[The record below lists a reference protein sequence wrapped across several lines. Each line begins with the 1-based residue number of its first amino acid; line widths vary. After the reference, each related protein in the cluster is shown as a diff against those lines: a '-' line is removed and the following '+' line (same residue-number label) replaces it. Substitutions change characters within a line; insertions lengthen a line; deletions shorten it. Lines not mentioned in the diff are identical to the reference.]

1 MKSFTPSAMDN
12 IADVIK
18 ESISMED
25 VLIHYGFRTAHNG
38 RIPCP
43 IHNGKDNNFS
53 YKKHHFKCFVCG
65 AGGSVIDFVMELFG
79 IGFREACL
87 RLNEEFHL
95 GLSDRKPSRA
105 EVSALLR
112 ARQEAEARRER
123 EAEEYRQMAEE
134 HRYWWEVLKCFDFP
148 HPLWCEAVKRR
159 PYLEDWL
166 DEHLGAGRL

>member
-1 MKSFTPSAMDN
+1 MA
-12 IADVIK
+12 AEIK
-18 ESISMED
+18 RALPARD
-25 VLIHYGFRTAHNG
+25 VLEHYGFQPGRTGFLQCPFHQGDKHGSLKVYDGERGWHCFGCG
-38 RIPCP
+38 R
-43 IHNGKDNNFS
+43 
-53 YKKHHFKCFVCG
+53 
-65 AGGSVIDFVMELFG
+65 GGSVIDFVMELFG

-134 HRYWWEVLKCFDFP
+134 HRYWWEVLQYFDFP
-148 HPLWCEAVKRR
+148 HPLWEQAVKRL

-166 DEHLGAGRL
+166 DENLGAGR

>member
-1 MKSFTPSAMDN
+1 MA
-12 IADVIK
+12 AEIK
-18 ESISMED
+18 RALPARD
-25 VLIHYGFRTAHNG
+25 VLEHYGFHPSRTGFLQCPFHQGDKHGSLKVYDGERGWHCFGCG
-38 RIPCP
+38 R
-43 IHNGKDNNFS
+43 
-53 YKKHHFKCFVCG
+53 
-65 AGGSVIDFVMELFG
+65 GGSVIDFVMELFG

-134 HRYWWEVLKCFDFP
+134 HRYWWEVLKYFDFP
-148 HPLWCEAVKRR
+148 HPLWCEAVKRQ

>member
-1 MKSFTPSAMDN
+1 MNDLA
-12 IADVIK
+12 AEIK
-18 ESISMED
+18 RALPARD
-25 VLIHYGFRTAHNG
+25 VLEHYGFHPSRTGFLQCPFHQGDKHGSLKVYDGERGWHCFGCG
-38 RIPCP
+38 R
-43 IHNGKDNNFS
+43 
-53 YKKHHFKCFVCG
+53 
-65 AGGSVIDFVMELFG
+65 GGSVIDFVMELFG

-112 ARQEAEARRER
+112 ARQEAEARREW
-123 EAEEYRQMAEE
+123 EAEEYRQVAEE
-134 HRYWWEVLKCFDFP
+134 HRYWWEVLKYFDFP
-148 HPLWCEAVKRR
+148 HPMWCEAVKRQ

>member
-1 MKSFTPSAMDN
+1 MNDLA
-12 IADVIK
+12 AEIK
-18 ESISMED
+18 RALPARD
-25 VLIHYGFRTAHNG
+25 VLEHYGFHPGRTGFLQCPFHQGDKHGSLKVYDGERGWHCFGCG
-38 RIPCP
+38 R
-43 IHNGKDNNFS
+43 
-53 YKKHHFKCFVCG
+53 
-65 AGGSVIDFVMELFG
+65 GGSVIDFVMELFG

-123 EAEEYRQMAEE
+123 EAEEYRQVAEE
-134 HRYWWEVLKCFDFP
+134 HRYWWEVLKYFDFP
-148 HPLWCEAVKRR
+148 HPLWCEAVKRQ

>member
-1 MKSFTPSAMDN
+1 MA
-12 IADVIK
+12 AEIK
-18 ESISMED
+18 RALPARD
-25 VLIHYGFRTAHNG
+25 VLEHYGFHPGRTGFLQCPFHQGDKHGSLKVYDGERGWHCFGCG
-38 RIPCP
+38 R
-43 IHNGKDNNFS
+43 
-53 YKKHHFKCFVCG
+53 
-65 AGGSVIDFVMELFG
+65 GGSVIDFVMELFG

-123 EAEEYRQMAEE
+123 EAEEYRQVAEE
-134 HRYWWEVLKCFDFP
+134 HRYWWEVLKYFDFP
-148 HPLWCEAVKRR
+148 HPLWCEAVKRQ

>member
-1 MKSFTPSAMDN
+1 MNDLA
-12 IADVIK
+12 AEIK
-18 ESISMED
+18 RALPARD
-25 VLIHYGFRTAHNG
+25 VLEHYGFHPSRTGFLQCPFHQGDKHGSLKVYDGERGWHCFGCG
-38 RIPCP
+38 R
-43 IHNGKDNNFS
+43 
-53 YKKHHFKCFVCG
+53 
-65 AGGSVIDFVMELFG
+65 GGSVINFVMELFG

-123 EAEEYRQMAEE
+123 EAEKYRQMAEE
-134 HRYWWEVLKCFDFP
+134 HRYWWEVLKYFDFP
-148 HPLWCEAVKRR
+148 HPLWCEAVKRQ

>member
-1 MKSFTPSAMDN
+1 MA
-12 IADVIK
+12 AEIK
-18 ESISMED
+18 RALPARD
-25 VLIHYGFRTAHNG
+25 VLEHYGFHPSRTGFLQCPFHQGDKHGSLKVYDGERGWHCFGCG
-38 RIPCP
+38 R
-43 IHNGKDNNFS
+43 
-53 YKKHHFKCFVCG
+53 
-65 AGGSVIDFVMELFG
+65 GGSVIDFVMELFG

-123 EAEEYRQMAEE
+123 EAEEYRQVAEE
-134 HRYWWEVLKCFDFP
+134 HRYWWEVLKYFDFP
-148 HPLWCEAVKRR
+148 HPLWCEAVKRQ

>member
-1 MKSFTPSAMDN
+1 MNDLA
-12 IADVIK
+12 AEIK
-18 ESISMED
+18 RALPARE
-25 VLIHYGFRTAHNG
+25 VLEHYGFHPSRTGFLQCPFHQGDKHGSLKVYDGERGWHCFGCG
-38 RIPCP
+38 R
-43 IHNGKDNNFS
+43 
-53 YKKHHFKCFVCG
+53 
-65 AGGSVIDFVMELFG
+65 GGSVIDFVMELFG

-123 EAEEYRQMAEE
+123 EAEKYRQMAEE
-134 HRYWWEVLKCFDFP
+134 HRYWWEVLQYFDFP
-148 HPLWCEAVKRR
+148 HPLWCEAVKRQ

>member
-1 MKSFTPSAMDN
+1 MNDLA
-12 IADVIK
+12 AEIK
-18 ESISMED
+18 RALPARD
-25 VLIHYGFRTAHNG
+25 VLEHYGFHPSRTGFLQCPFHQGDKHGSLKVYDGERGWHCFGCG
-38 RIPCP
+38 R
-43 IHNGKDNNFS
+43 
-53 YKKHHFKCFVCG
+53 
-65 AGGSVIDFVMELFG
+65 GGSAIDFVMELFG

-112 ARQEAEARRER
+112 ARQEAEARREQ

-134 HRYWWEVLKCFDFP
+134 HRYWWEVLKYFDFP
-148 HPLWCEAVKRR
+148 HPLWCEAVKRQ

>member
-1 MKSFTPSAMDN
+1 MNDLA
-12 IADVIK
+12 AEIK
-18 ESISMED
+18 RALPARD
-25 VLIHYGFRTAHNG
+25 VLEHYGFHPSRTGFLQCPFHQGDKHGSLKVYDGERGWHCFGCG
-38 RIPCP
+38 R
-43 IHNGKDNNFS
+43 
-53 YKKHHFKCFVCG
+53 
-65 AGGSVIDFVMELFG
+65 GGSVIDFVMELFG

-123 EAEEYRQMAEE
+123 EAEEYRQVAEE
-134 HRYWWEVLKCFDFP
+134 HRYWWEVLKYFDFP
-148 HPLWCEAVKRR
+148 HPLWCEAVKRQ

>member
-1 MKSFTPSAMDN
+1 MNDLA
-12 IADVIK
+12 AEIK
-18 ESISMED
+18 RALPARD
-25 VLIHYGFRTAHNG
+25 VLEHYGFHPSRTGFLQCPFHQGDKHGSLKVYDGERGWHCFGCG
-38 RIPCP
+38 R
-43 IHNGKDNNFS
+43 
-53 YKKHHFKCFVCG
+53 
-65 AGGSVIDFVMELFG
+65 GGSVIDFVMELFG

-134 HRYWWEVLKCFDFP
+134 HRYWWEVLKYFDFP
-148 HPLWCEAVKRR
+148 HPLWCEAVKRQ

>member
-1 MKSFTPSAMDN
+1 MA
-12 IADVIK
+12 AEIK
-18 ESISMED
+18 RALPARD
-25 VLIHYGFRTAHNG
+25 VLEHYGFHPSRTGFLQCPFHQGDKHGSLKVYDGERGWHCFGCG
-38 RIPCP
+38 R
-43 IHNGKDNNFS
+43 
-53 YKKHHFKCFVCG
+53 
-65 AGGSVIDFVMELFG
+65 GGSVIDFVMELFG

-123 EAEEYRQMAEE
+123 EAEEYRQVAEE
-134 HRYWWEVLKCFDFP
+134 HRYWWEVLKYFDFP
-148 HPLWCEAVKRR
+148 HPMWCEAVKRQ

>member
-1 MKSFTPSAMDN
+1 MA
-12 IADVIK
+12 AEIK
-18 ESISMED
+18 RALPARD
-25 VLIHYGFRTAHNG
+25 VLEHYGFHPSRTGFLQCPFHQGDKHGSLKVYDGERGWHCFGCG
-38 RIPCP
+38 R
-43 IHNGKDNNFS
+43 
-53 YKKHHFKCFVCG
+53 
-65 AGGSVIDFVMELFG
+65 GGSGIDFVMELFG

-123 EAEEYRQMAEE
+123 EAVEYRQVAEE
-134 HRYWWEVLKCFDFP
+134 HRYWWEVLKYFDFP
-148 HPLWCEAVKRR
+148 HPLWCEAVKRQ

>member
-1 MKSFTPSAMDN
+1 MA
-12 IADVIK
+12 AEIK
-18 ESISMED
+18 RALPARD
-25 VLIHYGFRTAHNG
+25 VLEHYGFHPSRTGFLQCPFHQGDKHGSLKVYDGERGWHCFGCG
-38 RIPCP
+38 R
-43 IHNGKDNNFS
+43 
-53 YKKHHFKCFVCG
+53 
-65 AGGSVIDFVMELFG
+65 GGSVIDFVMELFG

-112 ARQEAEARRER
+112 ARQEAAARRER

-134 HRYWWEVLKCFDFP
+134 HRYWWEVLKYFDFP
-148 HPLWCEAVKRR
+148 HPLWCEAVKRQ

-166 DEHLGAGRL
+166 DEHLGAGR

>member
-1 MKSFTPSAMDN
+1 MA
-12 IADVIK
+12 AEIK
-18 ESISMED
+18 RALPARE
-25 VLIHYGFRTAHNG
+25 VLEHYGFHPSRTGFLQCPFHQGDKHGSLKVYDGERGWHCFGCG
-38 RIPCP
+38 R
-43 IHNGKDNNFS
+43 
-53 YKKHHFKCFVCG
+53 
-65 AGGSVIDFVMELFG
+65 GGSVIDFVMELFG

-123 EAEEYRQMAEE
+123 EAEEYRQVAEE
-134 HRYWWEVLKCFDFP
+134 HRYWWEVLKYFDFP
-148 HPLWCEAVKRR
+148 HPLWCEAVKRQ

-166 DEHLGAGRL
+166 DEHLGAGR

>member
-1 MKSFTPSAMDN
+1 MA
-12 IADVIK
+12 AEIK
-18 ESISMED
+18 RALPARE
-25 VLIHYGFRTAHNG
+25 VLEHYGFHPSRTGFLQCPFHQGDKHGSLKVYDGERGWHCFGCG
-38 RIPCP
+38 R
-43 IHNGKDNNFS
+43 
-53 YKKHHFKCFVCG
+53 
-65 AGGSVIDFVMELFG
+65 GGSVIDFVMELFG

-123 EAEEYRQMAEE
+123 EAEEYRQVAEE
-134 HRYWWEVLKCFDFP
+134 HRYWWEVLKYFDFP
-148 HPLWCEAVKRR
+148 HPLWCEAVKRQ

>member
-1 MKSFTPSAMDN
+1 MA
-12 IADVIK
+12 AEIK
-18 ESISMED
+18 RALPARD
-25 VLIHYGFRTAHNG
+25 VLEHYGFQPGRTGFLQCPFHQGDKHGSLKVYDGERGWHCFGCG
-38 RIPCP
+38 R
-43 IHNGKDNNFS
+43 
-53 YKKHHFKCFVCG
+53 
-65 AGGSVIDFVMELFG
+65 GGSVIDFVMELFG

-134 HRYWWEVLKCFDFP
+134 HRYWWEVLKYFDFP
-148 HPLWCEAVKRR
+148 HPLWCEAVKRQ

-166 DEHLGAGRL
+166 DENLGAGR

>member
-1 MKSFTPSAMDN
+1 MTGDMARE
-12 IADVIK
+12 IK
-18 ESISMED
+18 ERVPMVEAAAF
-25 VLIHYGFRTAHNG
+25 YGFHPSRHGYICCPFHNEKTGSLKIYSGGKSGWHCFGCG
-38 RIPCP
+38 R
-43 IHNGKDNNFS
+43 
-53 YKKHHFKCFVCG
+53 
-65 AGGSVIDFVMELFG
+65 GGSVIDFVMELFG

-123 EAEEYRQMAEE
+123 EAEKYRQMAEE
-134 HRYWWEVLKCFDFP
+134 HRYWWEVLKYFDFP
-148 HPLWCEAVKRR
+148 HPLWCEAVKRQ

-166 DEHLGAGRL
+166 DEHLGAGR

>member
-1 MKSFTPSAMDN
+1 MA
-12 IADVIK
+12 AEIK
-18 ESISMED
+18 RALPARD
-25 VLIHYGFRTAHNG
+25 VLEHYGFHPSRTGFLQCPFHQGDKHGSLKVYDGERGWHCFGCG
-38 RIPCP
+38 R
-43 IHNGKDNNFS
+43 
-53 YKKHHFKCFVCG
+53 
-65 AGGSVIDFVMELFG
+65 GGSVIDFVMELFG

-112 ARQEAEARRER
+112 ATQEAEARRER

-134 HRYWWEVLKCFDFP
+134 HRYWWEVLKYFDFP
-148 HPLWCEAVKRR
+148 HPLWCEAVKRQ

-166 DEHLGAGRL
+166 DEHLGAGR